1 MWTARVLSKNSL
13 EKAQNWTSI
22 LTAHVQMV
30 GNFIPYYIF
39 FLHSS
44 QSLIPISA
52 KNHTGRLLT
61 FRHYREDS
69 TDKSS
74 TATYKIIPLLKFAHW
89 LTRSLVQ
96 THSEPRHSSPAPAWT
111 TLASAWDHPSFP
123 CLQRRNLVRL
133 RQNTTQSLQAQMAK
147 QQWGKM
153 CKESRARC
161 CQSTPK
167 PGPFS
172 LPRAHKRVEV
182 ISKRILLSLESDFH
196 YYFLLSDFLV
206 IACFFLT
213 FTAESPHFCMSLFLS
228 LEELYSSSCQLLK
241 CMLIRNRFNCH
252 STSHFLQL
260 HILNLLFYW

>member
-30 GNFIPYYIF
+30 GNFIPYCIF

-147 QQWGKM
+147 TTMGQNVQRKPSKM
-153 CKESRARC
+153 LPEHSQAGSI
-161 CQSTPK
+161 QFASSTQK
-167 PGPFS
+167 SGSHLQKDS
-172 LPRAHKRVEV
+172 LVFGV
-182 ISKRILLSLESDFH
+182 W
-196 YYFLLSDFLV
+196 FLLL
-206 IACFFLT
+206 FFA
-213 FTAESPHFCMSLFLS
+213 FWFSCDCLFLPHIYCRKPT
-228 LEELYSSSCQLLK
+228 LLYVAFPF
-241 CMLIRNRFNCH
+241 IRRA
-252 STSHFLQL
+252 L
-260 HILNLLFYW
+260 